1 LFQKECSDNPNRF
14 RHKTTSRLR
23 LRFSIEGGYP
33 EIEYD
38 RRAIGDSTQVKVRTR
53 NGVTFRSP
61 LCSTKD
67 STVCGSEMGGQ
78 PYLNRD
84 RADRPIRARAAN
96 NDARQ
101 GVDDP
106 LDVNMLRDWDGGKP
120 RGA

>member
-1 LFQKECSDNPNRF
+1 MEKRRRRRKVVLLRKRLGLSEHSFWNKVSV
-14 RHKTTSRLR
+14 SRLH
-23 LRFSIEGGYP
+23 FSIEGGYP

-106 LDVNMLRDWDGGKP
+106 LDIER
-120 RGA
+120 